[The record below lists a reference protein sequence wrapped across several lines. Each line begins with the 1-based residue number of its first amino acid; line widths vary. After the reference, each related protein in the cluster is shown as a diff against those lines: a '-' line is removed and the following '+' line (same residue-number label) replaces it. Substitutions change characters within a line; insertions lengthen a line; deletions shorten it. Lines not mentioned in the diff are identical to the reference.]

1 MKKISNYFFTLMG
14 LAPLIILLG
23 LWQVFSN
30 KPSPHF
36 PAPSYWIDS
45 IYQIFLSGLLIDS
58 IWNTIWTFL
67 VGLIIA
73 AILGFVIGIFIGI
86 NTSIKNWTYFVLETF
101 RSLPPPVIIPIA
113 VLLMGYSPSMKITV
127 ISIATL
133 WPILLNVISGVSQIS
148 MSVIDA
154 SKSLK
159 LSRKDM
165 LLKIV
170 FPSVLPFYILGI
182 RVAIPLAIIITLLVE
197 MLTGMVGLGGI
208 MIAGQRNYNS
218 AQVFGVLL
226 VVGIL
231 GLAINVLSQL
241 IENHLLKNWPPKKSL

>member
-1 MKKISNYFFTLMG
+1 MKKISNFFSTFIG
-14 LAPLIILLG
+14 LAPLFLILV
-23 LWQVFSN
+23 LWELFSN

-36 PAPSYWIDS
+36 PAPSYWLQS
-45 IYQIFLSGLLIDS
+45 IQQIFLNGILINS

-67 VGLIIA
+67 IGLLIA
-73 AILGFVIGIFIGI
+73 ASSGFILGILIGI
-86 NTSIKNWTYFVLETF
+86 NSSIKEWTAYILEAF

-113 VLLMGYSPSMKITV
+113 VLLMGYSPSMKIAV

-133 WPILLNVISGVSQIS
+133 WPILLNVIAGVSQIS
-148 MSVIDA
+148 LGVIDA

-182 RVAIPLAIIITLLVE
+182 RVAIPLAIVITLLIE
-197 MLTGMVGLGGI
+197 MLTGMIGLGGI

-218 AQVFGVLL
+218 AQVFGVL
-226 VVGIL
+226 VIVGLL
-231 GLAINVLSQL
+231 GLGINLFSQL
-241 IENHLLKNWPPKKSL
+241 IERQLLKNWPPKKSL

>member
-1 MKKISNYFFTLMG
+1 MKKISNFFSNFIG
-14 LAPLIILLG
+14 LAPLFLILV
-23 LWQVFSN
+23 LWESFSN
-30 KPSPHF
+30 KRSPHF
-36 PAPSYWIDS
+36 PAPSYWLQS
-45 IYQIFLSGLLIDS
+45 IQQIFLNGILINS

-67 VGLIIA
+67 IGLLIA
-73 AILGFVIGIFIGI
+73 ASSGFILGILIGI
-86 NTSIKNWTYFVLETF
+86 NSSIKEWTAFILEAF

-113 VLLMGYSPSMKITV
+113 VLLMGYSPSMKIAV

-133 WPILLNVISGVSQIS
+133 WPILLNVIAGVSQIS
-148 MSVIDA
+148 LGVIDA

-182 RVAIPLAIIITLLVE
+182 RVAIPLAIVITLLIE
-197 MLTGMVGLGGI
+197 MLTGMIGLGGI

-218 AQVFGVLL
+218 AQVFGVL
-226 VVGIL
+226 VIVGLL
-231 GLAINVLSQL
+231 GLGINLFSQL
-241 IENHLLKNWPPKKSL
+241 IERQLLKNWPPKKSL

>member
-1 MKKISNYFFTLMG
+1 MKKISNFFSNFIG
-14 LAPLIILLG
+14 LAPLFLILV
-23 LWQVFSN
+23 LWESFSN

-36 PAPSYWIDS
+36 PAPSYWLQS
-45 IYQIFLSGLLIDS
+45 IQQIFLNGILINS

-67 VGLIIA
+67 IGLLIA
-73 AILGFVIGIFIGI
+73 ASSGFILGILIGI
-86 NTSIKNWTYFVLETF
+86 NSSIKEWTAFILEAF

-113 VLLMGYSPSMKITV
+113 VLLMGYSPSMKIAV

-133 WPILLNVISGVSQIS
+133 WPILLNVIAGVSQIS
-148 MSVIDA
+148 LGVIDA

-182 RVAIPLAIIITLLVE
+182 RVAIPLAIVITLLIE
-197 MLTGMVGLGGI
+197 MLTGMIGLGGI

-218 AQVFGVLL
+218 AQVFGVL
-226 VVGIL
+226 VIVGLL
-231 GLAINVLSQL
+231 GLGINLFSQL
-241 IENHLLKNWPPKKSL
+241 IERQLLKNWPPKKSL